1 MKIQPSFFGCGAVAV
16 SRILGVRKC
25 RFREK
30 WTRGRVDRVSLHGS
44 SREST
49 VDLGG
54 GATLYLLTMTMI
66 AIIDKNINHN
76 AQLGHQFDKFSY
88 FYVTFT

>member
-1 MKIQPSFFGCGAVAV
+1 MGIWDPGGGVQRTHVGCENPTHFFGCGAVAVAV

-44 SREST
+44 S
-49 VDLGG
+49 
-54 GATLYLLTMTMI
+54 
-66 AIIDKNINHN
+66 
-76 AQLGHQFDKFSY
+76 
-88 FYVTFT
+88 